1 MIIYMYGNFVAY
13 SVCIRQVLIRLWE
26 VVFISLSLS
35 LAHRLLQV

>member
-13 SVCIRQVLIRLWE
+13 STCVHQVLKRLWGA
-26 VVFISLSLS
+26 VFIS

>member
-13 SVCIRQVLIRLWE
+13 STCVHQVLKRLWE
-26 VVFISLSLS
+26 AVFIS

>member
-13 SVCIRQVLIRLWE
+13 SACIRQVLMRLWE
-26 VVFISLSLS
+26 AVFIS